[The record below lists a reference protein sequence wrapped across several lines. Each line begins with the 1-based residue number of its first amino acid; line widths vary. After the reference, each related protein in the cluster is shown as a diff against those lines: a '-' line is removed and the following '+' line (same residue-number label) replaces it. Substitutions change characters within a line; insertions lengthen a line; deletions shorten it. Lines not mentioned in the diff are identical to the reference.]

1 MFLKSICSRL
11 HNSKD
16 TPLEQLLRLVTHA
29 DLTGLIRAHMLWF
42 YSGEA
47 AELSG

>member
-1 MFLKSICSRL
+1 MFLRNITSRL
-11 HNSKD
+11 HNNKN
-16 TPLEQLLRLVTHA
+16 TPLEQLLRLATRA